1 MADLPVH
8 AQENLADAALENLV
22 NQFARPLDFL
32 RELVQNSIDA
42 GTPRVEVW
50 LHYRQAEQGPGVLEI
65 HVDDFGEGMDEHI
78 IDNHL
83 TRLFSS
89 TKEDDLTKI
98 GKFGIGF
105 TSIFAI
111 RPDAVLLRTSRHGE
125 GWELLFHADRSFD
138 KVRSDKLVDGT
149 KITLFKRMPFAE
161 VEPFARDCRWIL
173 GWWCEH
179 SNTPVTFWDRTD
191 ETEQQGIEAAEDPFA
206 AFAEGTPERS
216 SGPVRVNGP
225 LDLEG
230 PLSARLSRDGVDA
243 VVSYAAE
250 PRYGYYNGGLT
261 LVSTRNRD
269 VLGGY
274 EPRLG
279 HLSFKLKS
287 DRLEHTLTRD
297 NVLRD
302 EHWSRAM
309 RVLHACADKL
319 RESLVERIGGA
330 LERGE
335 PLQDWH
341 GWLAQEC
348 QTPTGPKDLL
358 QFQDRPLFRDHAGRP
373 LSLRQVEEQEEDQ
386 GVVLL
391 TGASQRLAQALDAE
405 EVRLLEH
412 SHPTRELLMAA
423 WRAPL
428 FTFLDPSR
436 KLATADEV
444 YVLPDIVELGS
455 LPHIE
460 RMLVQ
465 RITELLREA
474 VGRRLS
480 LKIGDFGGPGLG
492 PDGPLV
498 LEGPPDG
505 RVFQRPE
512 ASWLRIPAFLRARCL
527 LLNRHHPFFHLQLT
541 AAAEDLELSA
551 YSVAQALLH
560 TEDAEGDRIYV
571 KLLEAAAT

>member
-1 MADLPVH
+1 M
-8 AQENLADAALENLV
+8 ENLV

-50 LHYRQAEQGPGVLEI
+50 LCYRAADQGQGVLEI

-149 KITLFKRMPFAE
+149 KITLFKRMQPSE

-191 ETEQQGIEAAEDPFA
+191 EAHEEPVAATEDPFA
-206 AFAEGTPERS
+206 AFSQSAVAPLS
-216 SGPVRVNGP
+216 QPVRVNGP
-225 LDLEG
+225 LGLDG
-230 PLSARLSRDGVDA
+230 PLSASLSRDGVEA
-243 VVSYAAE
+243 VVAYAVE
-250 PRYGYYNGGLT
+250 PRYGFYNGGLT
-261 LVSTRNRD
+261 LVSTRNRE

-274 EPRLG
+274 GPRLG

-297 NVLRD
+297 NVLQD

-319 RESLVERIGGA
+319 REALVERIGEA

-335 PLQDWH
+335 SLLPWH
-341 GWLAQEC
+341 GWLTQEL
-348 QTPTGPKDLL
+348 QTPNGPKELL

-373 LSLRQVEEQEEDQ
+373 MTLRQVEEQEEDQ
-386 GVVLL
+386 GVILL
-391 TGASQRLAQALDAE
+391 TGSSARLTQALDGE

-412 SHPTRELLMAA
+412 GQATRDLLMAA

-428 FTFLDPSR
+428 FPFLDPSR
-436 KLATADEV
+436 RLATDDEV

-455 LPHIE
+455 LGHLE
-460 RMLVQ
+460 RLLVQ
-465 RITELLREA
+465 RVTELLREA

-480 LKIGDFGGPGLG
+480 LRIGDFGGPKLG
-492 PDGPLV
+492 PSAPLV

-560 TEDAEGDRIYV
+560 TEDAEGDRVFV
-571 KLLEAAAT
+571 KLLEAAVR

>member
-1 MADLPVH
+1 MAELPTH
-8 AQENLADAALENLV
+8 AQENLANAALENLV

-42 GTPRVEVW
+42 GSPRVEVW
-50 LHYRQAEQGPGVLEI
+50 LCYRRDDGGGGVLEI

-111 RPDAVLLRTSRHGE
+111 QPDAILMRTSRHGE
-125 GWELLFHADRSFD
+125 SWELLFHPDRSFD
-138 KVRSDKLVDGT
+138 KIKSDKLVDGT
-149 KITLFKRMPFAE
+149 KLTLFKRMREAE
-161 VEPFARDCRWIL
+161 VEPFVRDCQWIL

-191 ETEQQGIEAAEDPFA
+191 EEMVESEQSDDPFA
-206 AFAEGTPERS
+206 AFAADAPKPS
-216 SGPVRVNGP
+216 SGPVQVNRP

-230 PLSARLSRDGVDA
+230 PLVARLSRDGVDA
-243 VVSYAAE
+243 VVSYAE
-250 PRYGYYNGGLT
+250 DPRYGFYNGGLT
-261 LVSTRNRD
+261 LVSTRNRE

-274 EPRLG
+274 EPRLS

-297 NVLRD
+297 NVLQD
-302 EHWSRAM
+302 EHWTKAM
-309 RVLHACADKL
+309 RVLHSCADRL
-319 RESLVERIGGA
+319 REKLVERIGQA
-330 LERGE
+330 IDAGE
-335 PLQDWH
+335 DLSPWH
-341 GWLAQEC
+341 AWLSKEC
-348 QTPTGPKDLL
+348 LTPKGPEELL
-358 QFQDRPLFRDHAGRP
+358 AFQDRPLFREIGGQP
-373 LSLRQVEEQEEDQ
+373 VTLRQVEEQEEDQ
-386 GVVLL
+386 GVVILA
-391 TGASQRLAQALDAE
+391 GPDGRLRAALVEE
-405 EVRLLEH
+405 EVLQLED
-412 SHPTRELLMAA
+412 SPPTRELLFAA
-423 WRAPL
+423 WRPPL
-428 FTFLDPSR
+428 FSFLDPSR
-436 KLATADEV
+436 RLAQADEV
-444 YVLPDIVELGS
+444 YVLPDIIELAR

-465 RITELLREA
+465 RVTELLRDA

-480 LKIGDFGGPGLG
+480 IRIGDYGGAEVGR
-492 PDGPLV
+492 DRPLV

-505 RVFQRPE
+505 RVFQKPE

-527 LLNRHHPFFHLQLT
+527 LLNRHHPFFKLQIT
-541 AAAEDLELSA
+541 AAAEDLELA
-551 YSVAQALLH
+551 AFCVAQAALH
-560 TEDAEGDRIYV
+560 TEDAEGDRVFV
-571 KLLEAAAT
+571 KLLEAAAE

>member
-1 MADLPVH
+1 VADLPLH
-8 AQENLADAALENLV
+8 ARENLADAALENLV

-42 GTPRVEVW
+42 GSPRVEVW
-50 LHYRQAEQGPGVLEI
+50 LCYRRGAEGDGVLEI

-111 RPDAVLLRTSRHGE
+111 QPDAILMRTSRHGE
-125 GWELLFHADRSFD
+125 SWELLFHPDRSFD
-138 KVRSDKLVDGT
+138 KIKSDKMVDGT
-149 KITLFKRMPFAE
+149 KLTLFKRMPDVD
-161 VEPFARDCRWIL
+161 VEPFVRDSRWIL

-191 ETEQQGIEAAEDPFA
+191 EQMTESQQTDDPFA
-206 AFAEGTPERS
+206 AFAEGTPETAA
-216 SGPVRVNGP
+216 GPIQVNRP
-225 LDLEG
+225 LDLDG
-230 PLSARLSRDGVDA
+230 PLSARLTRDGVDA
-243 VVSYAAE
+243 VVSYAE
-250 PRYGYYNGGLT
+250 DPRYGYYNGGLT

-269 VLGGY
+269 VLGGF
-274 EPRLG
+274 EPRLA

-297 NVLRD
+297 NVLQD
-302 EHWSRAM
+302 EHWTKAM
-309 RVLHACADKL
+309 RVLHACADAL
-319 RESLVERIGGA
+319 REKLVERIGIA
-330 LERGE
+330 LAKGE
-335 PLQDWH
+335 EVASWH
-341 GWLAQEC
+341 RWLAQEC
-348 QTPTGPKDLL
+348 ATPDGPKELV
-358 QFQDRPLFRDHAGRP
+358 QFQDRPMFRDQSGQP
-373 LSLRQVEEQEEDQ
+373 VTLRQVEEQEEDQ
-386 GVVLL
+386 GVVILSGNNDRLRVALAEEEVLQLEDAVETRDLLL
-391 TGASQRLAQALDAE
+391 T
-405 EVRLLEH
+405 
-412 SHPTRELLMAA
+412 A
-423 WRAPL
+423 WRPPL
-428 FTFLDPSR
+428 FAFLDPSR

-444 YVLPDIVELGS
+444 YVLPDVVELGS
-455 LPHIE
+455 LSHIE

-465 RITELLREA
+465 RVTELLREA

-480 LKIGDFGGPGLG
+480 LRIGNYGGAELG
-492 PDGPLV
+492 PRRPLV

-541 AAAEDLELSA
+541 AAAEDLELAA
-551 YSVAQALLH
+551 YCVAQALLH
-560 TEDAEGDRIYV
+560 TEDAEGDRVYV
-571 KLLEAAAT
+571 KLLEAAAE